1 MSARAGRVLPLLAA
15 LLLLGGTA
23 WLYWPGA
30 QGPAMLDDRSNVAV
44 VANLE
49 GSTHT
54 ASDYVF
60 GNRSGPLGRP
70 VSMLSFVA
78 EQLYL
83 DGGTAG
89 SKRINILLH
98 LLNGALVMYLLSL
111 LLAHAA
117 VPAPRWFALLFGCAW
132 LLSPLYVSTVLYV
145 VQRMAM
151 LSTLF
156 MLLACI
162 VYVHWRRVLFRGVPV
177 MAGFALL
184 CACIALAVLSKEN
197 GILIVPVLVL
207 LEVLWFRGR
216 RGASDDDSE
225 RNPALYR
232 CALTLLWLGAVAAVA
247 LLALR
252 FDSIL
257 AGYARRDFTLTER
270 LLSQARVLWDYIGQ
284 LLWPELPRMG
294 LFHDDFALSMSL
306 FEPGSTLYAVA
317 AWLLLVPLA
326 LLLLRWRSGAL
337 VVCALSIFL
346 VGHAVESSVFALEL
360 YFEHRNYFPGVGLFL
375 ALAVLLGRL
384 CARWPQCA
392 APVLAWSA
400 VYVLLLAVQTGS
412 QVQIWSSAPLLRLNY
427 VNQHPDSFRANEEM
441 AIHLAGVGALE
452 HALAYS
458 QRAGELSTTERAGD
472 RQIRDLALYCLANR
486 PVPDHML
493 QQLGTIEPRRPF
505 AVVSTFQGFAKV
517 LQRGACPDFDRIAFA
532 DRMAQLFLAA
542 ASPAT
547 ASPNYYAILA
557 GIENDLQRY
566 DRAFAYTEKLLEL
579 APRNVQGLLM
589 QLHFATAL
597 GRDSKAASAIT
608 QLRQLQDEGRLNRG
622 EIQTFELYL

>member
-1 MSARAGRVLPLLAA
+1 MNACAGRVLPLLVA
-15 LLLLGGTA
+15 LLLLAGTA

-30 QGPAMLDDRSNVAV
+30 QGPAMLDDRSNVGV
-44 VANLE
+44 VANLQD
-49 GSTHT
+49 STHT

-70 VSMLSFVA
+70 VSMLSFVL

-98 LLNGALVMYLLSL
+98 LVNGALVMYLLSL
-111 LLAHAA
+111 LLAHAG
-117 VPAPRWFALLFGCAW
+117 VPAPRWFAVLFGSAW

-162 VYVHWRRVLFRGVPV
+162 VYVHWRRVLLRGASGIV
-177 MAGFALL
+177 GFALL

-207 LEVLWFRGR
+207 LEVLWFRGCHSR
-216 RGASDDDSE
+216 DRDG
-225 RNPALYR
+225 NPALYR
-232 CALTLLWLGAVAAVA
+232 AAVTLLWLGAVAAVVWFV
-247 LLALR
+247 LR
-252 FDSIL
+252 FDRIQ

-270 LLSQARVLWDYIGQ
+270 LLTQARVLWDYIGQ
-284 LLWPELPRMG
+284 LLWPDPSRMG
-294 LFHDDFALSMSL
+294 LFHDDFPLSTSL
-306 FEPGSTLYAVA
+306 FEPGSTFYAVS

-360 YFEHRNYFPGVGLFL
+360 YFEHRNYFPGIGLFL
-375 ALAVLLGRL
+375 AIAAALGCL
-384 CARWPQCA
+384 GARWPQLT

-427 VNQHPDSFRANEEM
+427 VNQHPLSFRANEEM

-452 HALAYS
+452 QALAYS
-458 QRAGELSTTERAGD
+458 QRAGKLSNTERTGD

-486 PVPDHML
+486 PVPDALL
-493 QQLGTIEPRRPF
+493 QQLGTVEPRRPF
-505 AVVSTFQGFAKV
+505 AVVSTFQGFAKI
-517 LQRGACPDFDRIAFA
+517 LQRGACPAFDRIAFA
-532 DRMAQLFLAA
+532 ERMAQLFLAEGTRT
-542 ASPAT
+542 T
-547 ASPNYYAILA
+547 ASPNFYAVLA

-566 DRAFAYTEKLLEL
+566 DRAFAYTEKFLEL
-579 APRNVQGLLM
+579 APHNVQGLLM

-597 GRDSKAASAIT
+597 GRQVQAQSAIR
-608 QLRQLQDEGRLNRG
+608 QLRLLQDAGRMNRG
-622 EIQTFELYL
+622 EIQTLELYR